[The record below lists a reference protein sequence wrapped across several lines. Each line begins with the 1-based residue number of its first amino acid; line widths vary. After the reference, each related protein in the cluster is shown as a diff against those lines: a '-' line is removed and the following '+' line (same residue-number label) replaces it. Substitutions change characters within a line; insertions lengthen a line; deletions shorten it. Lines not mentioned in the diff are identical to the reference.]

1 MKLADDGVRK
11 LSRRRQTWL
20 SAILFILLLS
30 SMTEMQSAGR
40 PASLAGFDI
49 YSAPEEEGAELIGQR
64 FKSWDVRHWINSEP
78 LTLDSLRGKVVL
90 IRWWTAPGCPF
101 CEASAPAL
109 NEFWQRYRDRGLIV
123 LGFYHHKANTPL
135 NIAEVK
141 EMTRKLGFQF
151 PVAVDPEWRTLR
163 RWWLQNENRG
173 WTSITVLLD
182 RHGIVRHVHPG
193 GAFFKGDDGYEALKK
208 KIELSLAEPA
218 I

>member
-101 CEASAPAL
+101 L
-109 NEFWQRYRDRGLIV
+109 
-123 LGFYHHKANTPL
+123 
-135 NIAEVK
+135 
-141 EMTRKLGFQF
+141 
-151 PVAVDPEWRTLR
+151 
-163 RWWLQNENRG
+163 
-173 WTSITVLLD
+173 
-182 RHGIVRHVHPG
+182 
-193 GAFFKGDDGYEALKK
+193 
-208 KIELSLAEPA
+208 
-218 I
+218 